1 MSKLTLVRLYR
12 AEDVPDHVMQEVCD
26 LVDKM
31 GAALSP
37 ALVGHDYNIILSA
50 FNRFHAGMICALVA
64 ENGLEEAAKTEAIG
78 LVKNVEHISGITV
91 FEGKD
96 D

>member
-12 AEDVPDHVMQEVCD
+12 AEDVPDDILREVGD
-26 LVDKM
+26 LINKI
-31 GAALSP
+31 GIALTP
-37 ALVGHDYNIILSA
+37 ALQGHDYNIILSA
-50 FNRFHAGMICALVA
+50 LNRFHSGVICALVS
-64 ENGLEEAAKTEAIG
+64 ENGLLEAAKTEAIG

-96 D
+96 E